1 MTLQS
6 TLLVL
11 RTLATAALLL
21 AGPALAGTPAAAP
34 AKPTAK
40 PTSKAPPKTTAKP
53 PPRAAAKA
61 RTGPTTQQAASTAK
75 GLALATATVEAISAG
90 QLDVAARVLTGA
102 AECEFA
108 QRVDVLPLDGV
119 PGYFT
124 VSHKGRH
131 YRMLPR
137 ETTTGAVR
145 LEDPDQ
151 GIVWLQIPT
160 KSMLMN
166 ARRGQRMID
175 GCMHAEQRAAE
186 AAVAAAGASQE
197 SGIGITPQAPAAAPE
212 SAAASAAAAA
222 AGTVVSAAAAPAA
235 ASAPA
240 FSPSAAAP
248 PAEAASR

>member
-1 MTLQS
+1 MTLQIS
-6 TLLVL
+6 SIVG
-11 RTLATAALLL
+11 RILATGSAVLL
-21 AGPALAGTPAAAP
+21 AGSALAATPAAAP
-34 AKPTAK
+34 ARPTPKAA
-40 PTSKAPPKTTAKP
+40 TKAP
-53 PPRAAAKA
+53 AKA
-61 RTGPTTQQAASTAK
+61 QTPTKARPGPTKQQASSTAK

-175 GCMHAEQRAAE
+175 GCLHAEQRAALS
-186 AAVAAAGASQE
+186 AVAAAGASQDA
-197 SGIGITPQAPAAAPE
+197 GIGITPQ
-212 SAAASAAAAA
+212 
-222 AGTVVSAAAAPAA
+222 TAAAAPAVVA
-235 ASAPA
+235 ASAATASTPA
-240 FSPSAAAP
+240 TTPASAPSGSPAAAAP

>member
-1 MTLQS
+1 MTLQPTS
-6 TLLVL
+6 LVL

-21 AGPALAGTPAAAP
+21 AGTALAGTPVAAP

-40 PTSKAPPKTTAKP
+40 PASKAPPKTTAKP

-61 RTGPTTQQAASTAK
+61 QSGPTRLQAASTAK

-108 QRVDVLPLDGV
+108 QRVDVLPLAGV

-186 AAVAAAGASQE
+186 AAVAAAGASQD
-197 SGIGITPQAPAAAPE
+197 SGIGITPQAAAAVPAT
-212 SAAASAAAAA
+212 AAASAAAS
-222 AGTVVSAAAAPAA
+222 V
-235 ASAPA
+235 
-240 FSPSAAAP
+240 PSVDLPAAAP
-248 PAEAASR
+248 PTAAASR